1 MNIKNNKNCKIT
13 INDEGIAVSE
23 KEKTADELF
32 KKLGYE
38 EELCTEAYGIYNTII
53 YANNIIM
60 ILFDKKEKRVSKL
73 AGFPP
78 VIINISN
85 QEEKAINKKCKEL
98 RLDMMNKC
106 KYLTIRSKNYE
117 KYFYCRLDKKIINY
131 TVECIKC
138 VKNEPR
144 KNKGI
149 NKVSKKKITVTQ
161 DTYNKVMQRD
171 NGRCVMLNY
180 ECKGKIELHHVRYR
194 SERKDLI
201 NEPNNCVCLCTF
213 HHKLVHSNKKKYQPI
228 LLKILEN
235 K

>member
-13 INDEGIAVSE
+13 INDEVISVSE

-32 KKLGYE
+32 KELGYKNTFHNFYE
-38 EELCTEAYGIYNTII
+38 HDFGTSITFSEEYKEISVNGHIGTEEL
-53 YANNIIM
+53 
-60 ILFDKKEKRVSKL
+60 
-73 AGFPP
+73 
-78 VIINISN
+78 
-85 QEEKAINKKCKEL
+85 QAINKKVREL

-106 KYLTIRSKNYE
+106 KYLTIRTKNYE
-117 KYFYCRLDKKIINY
+117 KYFYCRLNKKIINY
-131 TVECIKC
+131 TAECIKC

-171 NGRCVMLNY
+171 NGKCVMLNY

>member
-1 MNIKNNKNCKIT
+1 MR
-13 INDEGIAVSE
+13 IN
-23 KEKTADELF
+23 
-32 KKLGYE
+32 
-38 EELCTEAYGIYNTII
+38 
-53 YANNIIM
+53 
-60 ILFDKKEKRVSKL
+60 
-73 AGFPP
+73 
-78 VIINISN
+78 
-85 QEEKAINKKCKEL
+85 
-98 RLDMMNKC
+98 NKC
-106 KYLTIRSKNYE
+106 KHITIRTKNYE
-117 KYFYCRLDKKIINY
+117 KYFYCRLNKKIINY
-131 TVECIKC
+131 TTECIKC

>member
-13 INDEGIAVSE
+13 INDEEIAVSE

-32 KKLGYE
+32 EELGYKNTFHNFYE
-38 EELCTEAYGIYNTII
+38 HDFGPSITFSEKYKEISVNGHIGAEEL
-53 YANNIIM
+53 
-60 ILFDKKEKRVSKL
+60 
-73 AGFPP
+73 
-78 VIINISN
+78 
-85 QEEKAINKKCKEL
+85 QAINKKCMEL

-106 KYLTIRSKNYE
+106 KYITIRTKNYE
-117 KYFYCRLDKKIINY
+117 KYFYCRLNKKIINY
-131 TVECIKC
+131 TTECVKC
-138 VKNEPR
+138 VKSEPR
-144 KNKGI
+144 KNKSI

-171 NGRCVMLNY
+171 NCRCVMLNY